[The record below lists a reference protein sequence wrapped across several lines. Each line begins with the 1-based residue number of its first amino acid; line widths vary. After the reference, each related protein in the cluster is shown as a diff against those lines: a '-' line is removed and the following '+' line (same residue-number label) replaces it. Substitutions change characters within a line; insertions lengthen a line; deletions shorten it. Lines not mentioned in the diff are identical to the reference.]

1 MDNPQHYSHNSTR
14 PLRWINI
21 LNFIPGLILLLITII
36 TGVAGVLYI
45 TLAVLLTLS
54 ALLGL
59 VAVAGKDR
67 SMPWMIYADLCM
79 AIMIISR
86 LIPEYVVI
94 HACRPIRLLLF
105 ALTI

>member
-1 MDNPQHYSHNSTR
+1 MDNPQHYSHNA
-14 PLRWINI
+14 LRWINI
-21 LNFIPGLILLLITII
+21 SAFIPGLVLLLIAII
-36 TGVAGVLYI
+36 TGMAGVLYI

-79 AIMIISR
+79 AIMIISI
-86 LIPEYVVI
+86 LIPVYVSIVVI
-94 HACRPIRLLLF
+94 HARRPVRF
-105 ALTI
+105 YFMR